1 MQRLFQTFDRHA
13 VRYLLIS
20 GQAAVLYGAASLSE
34 DVDVWIDPRAP
45 NVRAFLAALA
55 ELDASVYKLTPPMT
69 ARNVAFGHAFHFLV
83 PDGATPIYLDVMP
96 RPPRVGTFAA
106 SYRRRRHLVSGDAA
120 VEVVSIEDL
129 IELKKTRR
137 LADYDVITTLVSI
150 RLREIPERSRTL
162 LTWAA
167 KNAFRAE
174 DRVAYRGLLG
184 QRMTAAA
191 GQAELLRE
199 LSRLQKLDTAHW
211 SRVIDDLR
219 RLRAR
224 GSLLEEGTPVRA
236 ILSF

>member
-1 MQRLFQTFDRHA
+1 MQKLFQTFDRHA

-20 GQAAVLYGAASLSE
+20 GQAAVLYGAASFSE

-83 PDGATPIYLDVMP
+83 PDGATPIYFDVMP

-236 ILSF
+236 ILSS